1 MTLFTSGILIVS
13 IILIIF
19 SLTLMIMMITP
30 SSISIVEKN
39 GITIKNN
46 LYGAYASPSPHTTKS
61 DIVDFNFASAGD
73 WGCTS
78 DTIDTVKNIV
88 DKDPELVLA
97 LGDLSY
103 NSSAKCWLDIIDPIA
118 DKTMITI
125 GNHEVDSPKKLKDY
139 MDFFGLKEQYYS
151 FNYQNVHFTV
161 ISTELPYEKGS
172 AQYNFVNNDLSN
184 ASSDPDIDWIV
195 VFYHSLAYT
204 SPSDTGKGNRAEK
217 ELRET
222 YHPLFAQ
229 YKVDLVLQAHNH
241 HYQRSYPITYNNDNP
256 KNPIITD
263 DNIDNNNNNNN
274 YYKDPKGQIFVTVG
288 TGGASLYPFT
298 GQAPYVARQY
308 ALFGFLNVDVIN
320 DGTTLR
326 GKFYSNNETTTIKD
340 QFTITKS
347 VNTNI
352 IETKQG
358 NRRS

>member
-1 MTLFTSGILIVS
+1 MTLLRSGILIVS
-13 IILIIF
+13 IIIL
-19 SLTLMIMMITP
+19 SLTMTTL
-30 SSISIVEKN
+30 SISIEKS
-39 GITIKNN
+39 GIAIKNH
-46 LYGAYASPSPHTTKS
+46 YAYSSPLSPSLPSSLAAAAAITLP
-61 DIVDFNFASAGD
+61 DFNFAAAGD

-78 DTIDTVKNIV
+78 DTIDTVKNII
-88 DKDPELVLA
+88 DKDPEFVLA

-139 MDFFGLKEQYYS
+139 MDFFGLKKQYYS

-204 SPSDTGKGNRAEK
+204 SPSDIGKGNRAEK

-241 HYQRSYPITYNNDNP
+241 HYQRSYPISYNNDNP

-263 DNIDNNNNNNN
+263 DNIDNNNNNNNNNN

-298 GQAPYVARQY
+298 GQAPYVANQY
-308 ALFGFLNVDVIN
+308 AIFGFLNVDVIN

-352 IETKQG
+352 SEKK
-358 NRRS
+358 

>member
-1 MTLFTSGILIVS
+1 MTLIRAGILTVS
-13 IILIIF
+13 IILIVIF
-19 SLTLMIMMITP
+19 SLTMTTLSNKNHYAYSSPLSP
-30 SSISIVEKN
+30 SSPSSQPVAAA
-39 GITIKNN
+39 IT
-46 LYGAYASPSPHTTKS
+46 LP
-61 DIVDFNFASAGD
+61 DFNFAAAGD

-78 DTIDTVKNIV
+78 DTIDTVKNII
-88 DKDPELVLA
+88 DKDPEVVLA

-103 NSSAKCWLDIIDPIA
+103 NSSAQCWLDIIDPIA

-139 MDFFGLKEQYYS
+139 MDFFGLKKQYYS

-172 AQYNFVNNDLSN
+172 EQYNFVNNDLSKT
-184 ASSDPDIDWIV
+184 SSDPDIDWIV

-241 HYQRSYPITYNNDNP
+241 HYQRSYPISYNNDNP
-256 KNPIITD
+256 KNPIITE
-263 DNIDNNNNNNN
+263 DNNNNNNNNNNN
-274 YYKDPKGQIFVTVG
+274 YYNDPKGQIFVTVG

-298 GQAPYVARQY
+298 GQAPYVANQY
-308 ALFGFLNVDVIN
+308 AIFGFLNVDVIN
-320 DGTTLR
+320 DGTTLK

-347 VNTNI
+347 VNN
-352 IETKQG
+352 
-358 NRRS
+358 S